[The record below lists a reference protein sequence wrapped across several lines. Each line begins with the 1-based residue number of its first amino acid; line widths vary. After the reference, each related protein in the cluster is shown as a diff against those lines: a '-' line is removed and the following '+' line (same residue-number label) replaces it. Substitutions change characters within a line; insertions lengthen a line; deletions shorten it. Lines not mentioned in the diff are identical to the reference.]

1 MSISDQN
8 ILVFSWPH
16 FYNKINMFYN
26 KGDAMRL
33 YEYIQQGGIIMYILL
48 FINVVGWAIMLSKAY
63 FLSVEMK
70 MTAQTSNDIQKKIKD
85 NGEHM
90 DTSSTIEIAK
100 QYLAGHIMNVE
111 KGLNTVKIIA
121 TISPLLGL
129 LGTVVGVL
137 TAFHVMSETGLSNP
151 ASFAQGISMALI
163 TTVGGMIVAIPHFVG
178 HNYLLGSVDKLET
191 KLEKEIMEKVL

>member
-1 MSISDQN
+1 
-8 ILVFSWPH
+8 
-16 FYNKINMFYN
+16 
-26 KGDAMRL
+26 MRL
-33 YEYIQQGGIIMYILL
+33 YEYIQQGGLIMYILL
-48 FINVVGWAIMLSKAY
+48 FINIVGWAIMLSKAY

-70 MTAQTSNDIQKKIKD
+70 MTTQTSSDIEKRIIGSGDKL
-85 NGEHM
+85 
-90 DTSSTIEIAK
+90 DTTSKIEIAK
-100 QYLAGHIMNVE
+100 QYLAGHIMSVE
-111 KGLNTVKIIA
+111 RGLNTVKIIA

-191 KLEKEIMEKVL
+191 TLEKEIMEKLL

>member
-1 MSISDQN
+1 
-8 ILVFSWPH
+8 
-16 FYNKINMFYN
+16 
-26 KGDAMRL
+26 MRL
-33 YEYIQQGGIIMYILL
+33 YEYIQQGGLIMYILL
-48 FINVVGWAIMLSKAY
+48 FINIVGWAIMLSKAY

-70 MTAQTSNDIQKKIKD
+70 MTSQTSSDIQKRITDVGEKD
-85 NGEHM
+85 A
-90 DTSSTIEIAK
+90 TSKIEIAK
-100 QYLAGHIMNVE
+100 QYLAGHVMSAE

-137 TAFHVMSETGLSNP
+137 KAFHVMSQTGLSNP

-178 HNYLLGSVDKLET
+178 HNYLLGSVDKLES
-191 KLEKEIMEKVL
+191 KLEQEIMEKIL

>member
-1 MSISDQN
+1 
-8 ILVFSWPH
+8 
-16 FYNKINMFYN
+16 
-26 KGDAMRL
+26 MRL
-33 YEYIQQGGIIMYILL
+33 YEYIQQGGLIMYILL
-48 FINVVGWAIMLSKAY
+48 FINIVGWAIMLSKAY

-70 MTAQTSNDIQKKIKD
+70 MTSQTSSDIQKRITDIGSEKD
-85 NGEHM
+85 A
-90 DTSSTIEIAK
+90 TSKIEIAK
-100 QYLAGHIMNVE
+100 QYLSSHVMGAE

-137 TAFHVMSETGLSNP
+137 KAFHVMSQTGLSNP

-178 HNYLLGSVDKLET
+178 HNYLLGSVDKLES
-191 KLEKEIMEKVL
+191 KLEKEIMEKIL